1 MFAMSPVRAPRA
13 STHLRVVP
21 SPTDEP
27 ASSTGRDDSARVDG
41 ALAARMADR
50 DRLLAVVGGD
60 QAAAEALYDEYVP
73 AVHATLVRIL
83 GARTQ
88 EHPDLVQRVFVELVR
103 SAPSFRGECS
113 LGTWLSRIAAHVG
126 LNALRS
132 VRRHRAVFSPDEAPE
147 MGAAPPVSP
156 ETKDALDRALLRL
169 APEKAEAVLLHD
181 LLGHDL
187 AEMAAISGI
196 SVAAAQSRLVRGRSE
211 LRAHLTALL
220 ELSP

>member
-27 ASSTGRDDSARVDG
+27 ASFTGRDDSARVDG

>member
-1 MFAMSPVRAPRA
+1 
-13 STHLRVVP
+13 
-21 SPTDEP
+21 
-27 ASSTGRDDSARVDG
+27 
-41 ALAARMADR
+41 MADR

>member
-1 MFAMSPVRAPRA
+1 
-13 STHLRVVP
+13 
-21 SPTDEP
+21 
-27 ASSTGRDDSARVDG
+27 
-41 ALAARMADR
+41 MADR

-60 QAAAEALYDEYVP
+60 RAAACALYDEYLP

-83 GARTQ
+83 GGRTQ
-88 EHPDLVQRVFVELVR
+88 EHADLVQRVFVELVR
-103 SAPSFRGECS
+103 SAPTFRGECS

-132 VRRHRAVFSPDEAPE
+132 VRRRRAVFTSEEAPE
-147 MGAAPPVSP
+147 IGAPASVSP
-156 ETKDALDRALLRL
+156 ETKDALNRALIKLS
-169 APEKAEAVLLHD
+169 PEKAEAVLLHD

-211 LRAHLTALL
+211 LRTHLTALL
-220 ELSP
+220 ELDPRAEPSP

>member
-27 ASSTGRDDSARVDG
+27 ASATGRDDSARVDG

>member
-1 MFAMSPVRAPRA
+1 MFAMSPVRAQRA

-50 DRLLAVVGGD
+50 DRLLTVVGGD